1 MAVIAQTIESS
12 ANIRV
17 ALIIEAGKI
26 KPVWFEDPDKPSMD
40 RIFVKQICQ
49 IWSHLEGST
58 KVINFAVWDG
68 SNSYKLSLN
77 TREFTWGF
85 GIVDTSSY

>member
-1 MAVIAQTIESS
+1 MAAIVQTKESS
-12 ANIRV
+12 ATIRV
-17 ALIIEAGKI
+17 ALVIEAGKI
-26 KPVWFEDPDKPSMD
+26 KPVWFEESDKPGSD
-40 RIFVKQICQ
+40 RIFIKQICQ

-77 TREFTWGF
+77 TREFTWRF
-85 GIVDTSSY
+85 GIADTSPY